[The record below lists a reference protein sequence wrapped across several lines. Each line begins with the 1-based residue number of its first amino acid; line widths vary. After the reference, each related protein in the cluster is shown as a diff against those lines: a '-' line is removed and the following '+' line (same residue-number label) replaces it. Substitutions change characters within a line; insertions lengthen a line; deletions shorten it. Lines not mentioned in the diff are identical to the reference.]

1 MPEVALKEGGVLLA
15 DEQPTFAMRWRNIQ
29 EFWQVPFDVC
39 RAMILIMLYMAYW
52 LSSVV
57 HVLKQ

>member
-1 MPEVALKEGGVLLA
+1 VPEVALKEGGVLLA

-29 EFWQVPFDVC
+29 EFWQVPFDIC
-39 RAMILIMLYMAYW
+39 RAMIMLYMAYW

>member
-1 MPEVALKEGGVLLA
+1 VPEVALKEGGVLLA

-39 RAMILIMLYMAYW
+39 RAMIFIMLYMAYW

>member
-1 MPEVALKEGGVLLA
+1 VPEVALKEGGVLLA